1 MIKTQLKKL
10 TAADLLASEEFE
22 NNVVEYMRQL
32 TEQRH
37 DEVNRLKRH
46 GQRAKSTLFDWLEE
60 QGLTLV
66 QPFIEAYLQVLE
78 KKSGYTVRERTLIH
92 AIGMEAYRRTLLELK
107 NTEKNEENLK

>member
-1 MIKTQLKKL
+1 MKL
-10 TAADLLASEEFE
+10 NEMTAADIFASEQFE
-22 NNVVEYMRQL
+22 NNVAEYLRQL

-60 QGLTLV
+60 QGLTLA
-66 QPFIEAYLQVLE
+66 QPFIEAYLEVLE

-107 NTEKNEENLK
+107 KAEKDAENSK